1 MKKVALI
8 GDSIRMIGYG
18 TKVPELLGDEYNVV
32 QPTDNCRFSKYTLR
46 GVSLEWK
53 GIIENC
59 DVIHWNNGLW
69 DFNDLGDGVFTT
81 PDEYIETMV
90 RIAKILKA
98 NAKTVIFAT
107 TTPVRPENHHHDNER
122 IKKYNNL
129 IVPVLESMG
138 IIINDL
144 YATVYEDIE
153 SYIREDDL
161 IHLTEKGIDVCSK
174 QVADIIKS
182 VI

>member
-1 MKKVALI
+1 MKKVTLL
-8 GDSIRMIGYG
+8 GDSIRLIGYG
-18 TKVPELLGDEYNVV
+18 TKVPELLGSNYEVL
-32 QPTDNCRFSKYTLR
+32 QPTDNCRFCKYTLR

-53 GIIENC
+53 NLIKDR

-81 PDEYIETMV
+81 SEEYIETMV

-107 TTPVRPENHHHDNER
+107 TTPVRPENAHHDNDR
-122 IKKYNNL
+122 IKRYNDL
-129 IVPVLESMG
+129 IVPVLSDMG

-144 YATVYEDIE
+144 YSTVYPHID
-153 SYIREDDL
+153 SYIRSDDL
-161 IHLTEKGIDVCSK
+161 IHLTDEGIAACSK

-182 VI
+182 AI

>member
-1 MKKVALI
+1 MKKIALL
-8 GDSIRMIGYG
+8 GDSIRQIGYG
-18 TKVPELLGDEYNVV
+18 TKVSELLGDEYNVV
-32 QPTDNCRFSKYTLR
+32 QPSDNCRFSKYTLR

-53 GIIENC
+53 SIIENC

-81 PDEYIETMV
+81 PEEYVETMV

-107 TTPVRPENHHHDNER
+107 TTPVRPENPHHDNER
-122 IKKYNNL
+122 IRQYNSL
-129 IVPVLESMG
+129 IVPVLEDMG

-144 YATVYEDIE
+144 NATVSKDIDA
-153 SYIREDDL
+153 YILKEDL
-161 IHLTEKGIDVCSK
+161 IHLTEKGIDVCAK

>member
-8 GDSIRMIGYG
+8 GDSIRLIGYG
-18 TKVPELLGDEYNVV
+18 TKVPELLGDDFQVV
-32 QPTDNCRFSKYTLR
+32 GPTDNCRFSKYTLR
-46 GVSLEWK
+46 GVALEWK
-53 GIIENC
+53 SIIENC

-81 PDEYIETMV
+81 EDEYVETMI

-107 TTPVRPENHHHDNER
+107 TTPVRPNNPHHDNER
-122 IKKYNNL
+122 TQRYNNL
-129 IVPVLESMG
+129 IVPILKDMG
-138 IIINDL
+138 IVINDL
-144 YATVYEDIE
+144 YSTVSKNIDGYILKEDC
-153 SYIREDDL
+153 
-161 IHLTEKGIDVCSK
+161 IHLTEKGIDVCAR

>member
-8 GDSIRMIGYG
+8 GDSIRQIGYG
-18 TKVPELLGDEYNVV
+18 TKLQELLGDEFNVV
-32 QPTDNCRFSKYTLR
+32 QPADNCRFAKYTLR

-53 GIIENC
+53 NIIENC

-81 PDEYIETMV
+81 PDEYVETMV
-90 RIAKILKA
+90 RIAKILLA

-107 TTPVRPENHHHDNER
+107 TTPVRPENPHHNNER
-122 IKKYNNL
+122 IKEYNNL
-129 IVPVLESMG
+129 IVPILKDLG

-144 YATVYEDIE
+144 NATVSKDIE
-153 SYIREDDL
+153 SYILETDL
-161 IHLTEKGIDVCSK
+161 IHLTEKGSDVCSR

-182 VI
+182 VV

>member
-8 GDSIRMIGYG
+8 GDSIRQIGYG
-18 TKVPELLGDEYNVV
+18 TKVPQLLGGEFEVV
-32 QPTDNCRFSKYTLR
+32 QPTDNCRFCKYTLR

-53 GIIENC
+53 KIIENC

-69 DFNDLGDGVFTT
+69 DFNDLGDGVFTS
-81 PDEYIETMV
+81 PEEYIETMV

-98 NAKTVIFAT
+98 NARTVIFAT
-107 TTPVRPENHHHDNER
+107 TTPVRPENPHHSNER
-122 IKKYNNL
+122 IKEYNDL
-129 IVPVLESMG
+129 IVPILKDMG
-138 IIINDL
+138 IVINDL
-144 YATVYEDIE
+144 YSTVSKDID
-153 SYIREDDL
+153 SYILKEDL
-161 IHLTEKGIDVCSK
+161 IHLTEKGTDVCSK